1 MTPED
6 ERLRLVERERGAEA
20 QKIIDSSVWH
30 ESYELL
36 ANDLNARMLSAACS
50 DEDTLQCKKD
60 LLALHRVKK
69 HIENVL
75 VTGELA
81 NKQLEDDRDGR

>member
-1 MTPED
+1 MNPED

-20 QKIIDSSVWH
+20 QKIIDSTVWH

-36 ANDLNARMLSAACS
+36 ANDLNARMLSVSCS
-50 DEDTLQCKKD
+50 DEETLQCKKD
-60 LLALHRVKK
+60 LLALHKVKK
-69 HIENVL
+69 NIENVL

-81 NKQLEDDRDGR
+81 NKQLEDNRDVS